1 MRHFAFRP
9 SITIKGRENYGL
21 RGFAGKPFHPPLT
34 DIPVAAYLFAAL
46 FDIIS
51 LSMGDSSGAHSLF
64 LVGTWLILGG
74 VATSLLAALT
84 GWADWHRSSE
94 PGNQARRTVNAHA
107 IIMLTVTAIALVN
120 LILRL
125 TAFWGDASTPA
136 ASMILAILAAAGV
149 AWGATYGGSLVFD
162 YGFNVEVA
170 GDSPVWAPSEVDLLP
185 GQHPAEAS
193 ADAAASDTA
202 AAATPTD
209 QAAVPRA
216 S

>member
-9 SITIKGRENYGL
+9 SITLKGRENYGL
-21 RGFAGKPFHPPLT
+21 RGLAGKPFHPPLT
-34 DIPVAAYLFAAL
+34 DIPVAAYIFAAV

-51 LSMGDSSGAHSLF
+51 LAMGDGSGAHSLF
-64 LVGTWLILGG
+64 LAGTWLILGG
-74 VATSLLAALT
+74 IVVSLLAALT

-94 PGNQARRTVNAHA
+94 PGNQARRTINAHA
-107 IIMLTVTAIALVN
+107 IIMLTVTAVALVN
-120 LILRL
+120 LILRF
-125 TAFWGDASTPA
+125 TAFWGAASTPA
-136 ASMILAILAAAGV
+136 AAMILAVLAAAGV

-185 GQHPAEAS
+185 GEHPAEAA
-193 ADAAASDTA
+193 ADAEAAASPLTTDATA
-202 AAATPTD
+202 PH
-209 QAAVPRA
+209 A